1 LINSILEPL
10 KKINNLQVI
19 LGDVGLFKILID
31 SLELPARWKLRLV
44 KNFSRIEYFED
55 MLKRLETNYDLDQ
68 KAIKLDT
75 KRIEDLEKLDPNS
88 IIGGRTVSEIVKRFN
103 KKIKDPRDDYKGKKN
118 VKIIRDFLNINT
130 SIQKAESAILFFFSK
145 NKLNNSS
152 IKSYLKKISKINKEI
167 GNKYSINF
175 KTNFGRNTDYYSGVV
190 FLAFTK
196 KKSKIIELAR
206 GGEYNGLLRTLGYSK
221 DIPAIGGAINLNEL
235 INL

>member
-1 LINSILEPL
+1 MEPL
-10 KKINNLQVI
+10 KKIKNLQVI
-19 LGDVGLFKILID
+19 IGDVGLFKILVD
-31 SLELPARWKLRLV
+31 SIELPARWKLRLV
-44 KNFSRIEYFED
+44 KNFSRREYFED

-75 KRIEDLEKLDPNS
+75 NRLEDLEKLDPDT

-103 KKIKDPRDDYKGKKN
+103 KKIKDPRDDYKGKQN

-130 SIQKAESAILFFFSK
+130 SIQKAESAILSFFSK
-145 NKLNNSS
+145 NKLNDLS
-152 IKSYLKKISKINKEI
+152 IKSYLKKINRINKEI
-167 GNKYSINF
+167 GKKYSFNF

-190 FLAFTK
+190 FLAYTK
-196 KKSKIIELAR
+196 NKSKIIELAR
-206 GGEYNGLLRTLGYSK
+206 GGEYNGLLKTLGYSK